1 MTSGGDN
8 YSVNKTVYGQDVI
21 ASHFT
26 IYKDKIRQKL
36 LLFYLEYVKISY
48 AYCRIL
54 DWAKNDKSF
63 RSYVAST
70 ISYRHNSYQK
80 VQAAQGTKNG
90 LDLLEEFDKGM
101 KVIESWKVGDEA
113 E

>member
-1 MTSGGDN
+1 M
-8 YSVNKTVYGQDVI
+8 I
-21 ASHFT
+21 
-26 IYKDKIRQKL
+26 
-36 LLFYLEYVKISY
+36 LFYLEYVKISY

-54 DWAKNDKSF
+54 DWAKDDRQI
-63 RSYVAST
+63 RSYVASA
-70 ISYRHNSYQK
+70 NSYYSYDSHRR
-80 VQAAQGTKNG
+80 VQAPQVTKNG